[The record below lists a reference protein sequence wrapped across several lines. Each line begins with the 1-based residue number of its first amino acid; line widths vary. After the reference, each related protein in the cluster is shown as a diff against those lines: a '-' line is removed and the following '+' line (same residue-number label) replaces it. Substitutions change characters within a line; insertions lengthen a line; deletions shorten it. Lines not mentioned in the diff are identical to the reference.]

1 MAAVLVVLS
10 AQVLKIIRNH
20 PEHTAEAVKYFTS
33 IAVVAVAFVVA
44 GLFLVDFYG
53 RPTEASEELQPATIT
68 LPSDAQSPAGTE
80 GESVS

>member
-1 MAAVLVVLS
+1 MILANYLTSAVLFW
-10 AQVLKIIRNH
+10 IG
-20 PEHTAEAVKYFTS
+20 
-33 IAVVAVAFVVA
+33 IAALA